1 MKCCSVPDPAE
12 ECEPREEVRLVR
24 KCENSQGIYP
34 RRCDFEPEVGITYD
48 QNGVSNWVR
57 AVNFYESIGFSL
69 EESRDKLRKKFPKEL
84 VETNKT
90 NSIGYEYD
98 WKDSELR
105 NFLWEP
111 ENSKNR
117 TKRAIYL
124 DVGTQVELFQ
134 VVGTCSY
141 FTVKTNRYIRYVTEI
156 GSRNVTHE
164 YFET

>member
-1 MKCCSVPDPAE
+1 
-12 ECEPREEVRLVR
+12 
-24 KCENSQGIYP
+24 
-34 RRCDFEPEVGITYD
+34 
-48 QNGVSNWVR
+48 VSNWVR

-69 EESRDKLRKKFPKEL
+69 EESRDKLRKKFPKQL
-84 VETNKT
+84 VEMNIT